1 VNPLEYQVRVGERGT
16 AMAFSTITLAIE
28 DNVATVTLN
37 RPDRLNSFT
46 EAMHEDLRGAIREVK
61 SGGARALLITGA
73 GRGFCAGQDLTDR
86 ANSTGSNDLGAD
98 AGSSLE
104 RNYNPLVKSLRD
116 LELPVIAAVNGVAA
130 GAGAS
135 LALACDLVLAA
146 RSSYFLQA
154 FCHIGLIPDAGG
166 TYFLPRAVG
175 QARALGLAMLG
186 DRLPAEDAE
195 RWGLIW
201 KCVDDDKLM
210 PEAQALAKKLAKGP
224 TRGLA
229 LIKQAIRAGVTSTLD
244 EQLALEAKL
253 QSVANKTEDFR
264 EGVTAFVE
272 KRPAQFKGR

>member
-1 VNPLEYQVRVGERGT
+1 
-16 AMAFSTITLAIE
+16 MAFSTITLAIS
-28 DNVATVTLN
+28 DHVATLTLN
-37 RPDRLNSFT
+37 RPDRLNAFT

-61 SGGARALLITGA
+61 AGGVRALLLTGA

-86 ANSTGSNDLGAD
+86 AGNTAGAD

-104 RNYNPLVKSLRD
+104 RNYNPLIKSLRE
-116 LELPVIAAVNGVAA
+116 LEMPVIAAVNGVAA

-146 RSSYFLQA
+146 RSAYFLQA
-154 FCHIGLIPDAGG
+154 FCHIGLVPDAGG
-166 TYFLPRAVG
+166 TYFLPRMVG
-175 QARALGLAMLG
+175 QARAMGLALLG

-201 KCVDDDKLM
+201 KCVDDDKLAA
-210 PEAQALAKKLAKGP
+210 EAGALAKKLAGGP
-224 TRGLA
+224 TKGLA
-229 LIKQAIRAGVTSTLD
+229 LIKQAIRAGVQNSLD
-244 EQLALEAKL
+244 DQLALEARL

-264 EGVTAFVE
+264 EGVTAFVQ

>member
-1 VNPLEYQVRVGERGT
+1 
-16 AMAFSTITLAIE
+16 MAFSTITLAIE
-28 DNVATVTLN
+28 ENVATVTLN

-46 EAMHEDLRGAIREVK
+46 ETMHEDLRGAIAEVK
-61 SGGARALLITGA
+61 SGGVRALLITGA

-86 ANSTGSNDLGAD
+86 ANNGNAD

-116 LELPVIAAVNGVAA
+116 LEMPVIAAVNGVAA

-154 FCHIGLIPDAGG
+154 FCHIGLVPDAGG

-210 PEAQALAKKLAKGP
+210 PEAQALAGKLAKGP
-224 TRGLA
+224 TKGLS
-229 LIKQAIRAGVTSTLD
+229 LIKQAIRAGVTNTLD
-244 EQLALEAKL
+244 EQLAVEAKL

-264 EGVTAFVE
+264 EGVTAFVQ